1 MIDLNVKVDASKIN
15 SEFDSISSIEVII
28 FGFNFLKGSSLLDK
42 QKTVYAVY
50 DEVDGLLV
58 GANVMINGLSIG
70 NVTDLDFLPNSTKIV
85 VTLKVKDKINFS
97 SNSSATIYETGVLG
111 GLAIAIEPIFQ
122 KGMVVKSGDT
132 LNSNIRPGLTELINR
147 QIEPLQRKLESTL
160 TSVDSIF
167 SGASYV
173 LNKETQNDIKESLNT
188 LTSAVKAINNSSLI
202 IERTLTEKNTQ
213 INNSID
219 NIESITSNLSNVS
232 KELND
237 FGIAGVLSNLEKSVD
252 GINLIVTNLNSD
264 NSSLG
269 KLISNDDVYENLNL
283 SIENLNLLINDIK
296 TNPKKYVHFSV
307 FGRK

>member
-1 MIDLNVKVDASKIN
+1 MNLSKEIKAAI
-15 SEFDSISSIEVII
+15 FVLTTIILFI
-28 FGFNFLKGSSLLDK
+28 FGFNYLKGSSLLDK
-42 QKTVYAVY
+42 QKTLYAVY
-50 DEVDGLLV
+50 EEVDGLLV

-122 KGMVVKSGDT
+122 KGLVVKSGDT

-173 LNKETQNDIKESLNT
+173 LNKETQNDIKESINI
-188 LTSAVKAINNSSLI
+188 LTSAVSAINNSSLI

-219 NIESITSNLSNVS
+219 NIESISINLSEVS

-237 FGIAGVLSNLEKSVD
+237 FGLTSVLSNLEKSLE
-252 GINLIVTNLNSD
+252 GINTIVDNLNSE

-269 KLISNDDVYENLNL
+269 KLISKDDVYENLNL
-283 SIENLNLLINDIK
+283 SIENLNLLISDIK
-296 TNPKKYVHFSV
+296 TNPKKYIHFSV

>member
-1 MIDLNVKVDASKIN
+1 MTLSKETKAAI
-15 SEFDSISSIEVII
+15 FVLTTIFLFI

-202 IERTLTEKNTQ
+202 IEKTLTEKNTQ

-219 NIESITSNLSNVS
+219 NIESITTNLSIVS
-232 KELND
+232 RELNN

-252 GINLIVTNLNSD
+252 GINLIVSNLNSD

-283 SIENLNLLINDIK
+283 SIESLNLLINDIK

>member
-1 MIDLNVKVDASKIN
+1 
-15 SEFDSISSIEVII
+15 
-28 FGFNFLKGSSLLDK
+28 
-42 QKTVYAVY
+42 
-50 DEVDGLLV
+50 
-58 GANVMINGLSIG
+58 
-70 NVTDLDFLPNSTKIV
+70 
-85 VTLKVKDKINFS
+85 
-97 SNSSATIYETGVLG
+97 
-111 GLAIAIEPIFQ
+111 
-122 KGMVVKSGDT
+122 MVVKSGDT

-202 IERTLTEKNTQ
+202 IEKTLTEKNTQ

-219 NIESITSNLSNVS
+219 NIESITTNLSNVS

-252 GINLIVTNLNSD
+252 GINLIVSNLNSD

-283 SIENLNLLINDIK
+283 SIESLNLLINDIK

>member
-1 MIDLNVKVDASKIN
+1 MTLSKEIKAAI
-15 SEFDSISSIEVII
+15 FVLTTIFLFI
-28 FGFNFLKGSSLLDK
+28 FGFNFLKGSSILDK
-42 QKTVYAVY
+42 QKTVYAIY

-70 NVTDLDFLPNSTKIV
+70 NVTDLAFLPNSTKIV

-202 IERTLTEKNTQ
+202 IEKTLTEKNTQ

-219 NIESITSNLSNVS
+219 NIESITTNLSNVS
-232 KELND
+232 KELNN

-252 GINLIVTNLNSD
+252 GINLIVSNLNSD

-283 SIENLNLLINDIK
+283 SIESLNLLINDIK

>member
-1 MIDLNVKVDASKIN
+1 MTLSKEIKASI
-15 SEFDSISSIEVII
+15 FVLTTIFLFI
-28 FGFNFLKGSSLLDK
+28 FGFNFLKGSSILDK

-70 NVTDLDFLPNSTKIV
+70 NVTDLNFLPNSTKIV
-85 VTLKVKDKINFS
+85 VTLKIKDKINFS

-122 KGMVVKSGDT
+122 QGMIVKSGDT

-173 LNKETQNDIKESLNT
+173 LNKETQNDIKESLNI

-202 IERTLTEKNTQ
+202 IEKTLTEKNSQ

-219 NIESITSNLSNVS
+219 NIESITTNLSNVS

-237 FGIAGVLSNLEKSVD
+237 FGLANVLSNLEKSVD
-252 GINLIVTNLNSD
+252 GINLIVTNLNSN

-269 KLISNDDVYENLNL
+269 KLISNDEVYNNLNL

>member
-1 MIDLNVKVDASKIN
+1 MTLSKEIKAAI
-15 SEFDSISSIEVII
+15 FVLTTILLFI

-97 SNSSATIYETGVLG
+97 SKSSATIYETGVLG

-132 LNSNIRPGLTELINR
+132 LNSNIWPGLTELINR

-202 IERTLTEKNTQ
+202 IEKTLTEKNTQ

-219 NIESITSNLSNVS
+219 NIESITTNLSNVS
-232 KELND
+232 KELNN

-252 GINLIVTNLNSD
+252 GINLIVSNLNSD

-269 KLISNDDVYENLNL
+269 KLISNDEVYENLNL
-283 SIENLNLLINDIK
+283 SIESLNLLINDIK

>member
-1 MIDLNVKVDASKIN
+1 MTLSKEIKAAI
-15 SEFDSISSIEVII
+15 FVLTTIFLFI

-70 NVTDLDFLPNSTKIV
+70 NVIDLDFLPNSTKIV

-202 IERTLTEKNTQ
+202 IEKTLTEKNTQ

-219 NIESITSNLSNVS
+219 NIESITTNLSNVS
-232 KELND
+232 KELNN
-237 FGIAGVLSNLEKSVD
+237 FGIAGILSNLEKSID
-252 GINLIVTNLNSD
+252 GINLIVSNLNSD

-283 SIENLNLLINDIK
+283 SIESLNLLINDIK

>member
-1 MIDLNVKVDASKIN
+1 LTLSKEIKASI
-15 SEFDSISSIEVII
+15 FVLTTIFLFI
-28 FGFNFLKGSSLLDK
+28 FGFNFLKGSSILDK

-70 NVTDLDFLPNSTKIV
+70 NVTDLNFLANSTKIV
-85 VTLKVKDKINFS
+85 VTLKIKDKINFS

-122 KGMVVKSGDT
+122 QGMIVKSGDT

-173 LNKETQNDIKESLNT
+173 LNNETQNDIKESLNS

-202 IERTLTEKNTQ
+202 IEKTLTEKNSQ

-219 NIESITSNLSNVS
+219 NIESITANLSNVS

-237 FGIAGVLSNLEKSVD
+237 FGLANVLSNLEKSVD
-252 GINLIVTNLNSD
+252 GINLIVTNLNSN

-269 KLISNDDVYENLNL
+269 KLISNDEVYNNLNL

>member
-1 MIDLNVKVDASKIN
+1 MNLSKEIKAAI
-15 SEFDSISSIEVII
+15 FVLTTIILFI
-28 FGFNFLKGSSLLDK
+28 FGFNYLKGSSLLDK
-42 QKTVYAVY
+42 QKTLYAVY

-122 KGMVVKSGDT
+122 KGLVVKSGDT
-132 LNSNIRPGLTELINR
+132 LSSNIRPGLTELINR

-173 LNKETQNDIKESLNT
+173 LNKETQNDIKESINI
-188 LTSAVKAINNSSLI
+188 LTSAVSAINNSSLI

-219 NIESITSNLSNVS
+219 NIESISSNLSLVS

-237 FGIAGVLSNLEKSVD
+237 FGLTSVLSNLEKSLE
-252 GINLIVTNLNSD
+252 GINTIVDNLNSE

-269 KLISNDDVYENLNL
+269 KLISKDDVYENLNL
-283 SIENLNLLINDIK
+283 SIENLNLLISDIK
-296 TNPKKYVHFSV
+296 TNPKKYIHFSV

>member
-1 MIDLNVKVDASKIN
+1 MTLSKEIKAAI
-15 SEFDSISSIEVII
+15 FVLTTILLFI

-202 IERTLTEKNTQ
+202 IEKTLTEKNAQ

-237 FGIAGVLSNLEKSVD
+237 FGIAGVLYNLEKSVD

>member
-1 MIDLNVKVDASKIN
+1 MNLSKEIKAAI
-15 SEFDSISSIEVII
+15 FVLTAILLFI
-28 FGFNFLKGSSLLDK
+28 FGFNYLKGTSLLDR

-70 NVTDLDFLPNSTKIV
+70 NVSDLDFLPNSTKIV

-97 SNSSATIYETGVLG
+97 SNSFATIYETGVLG
-111 GLAIAIEPIFQ
+111 GLAIAIEPVFQ
-122 KGMVVKSGDT
+122 KGMVVKTGDT
-132 LNSNIRPGLTELINR
+132 LNSKIRPGLTELINR

-173 LNKETQNDIKESLNT
+173 LNKETQDDIKESLDI

-202 IERTLTEKNTQ
+202 IEKTLTEKNNQ

-219 NIESITSNLSNVS
+219 NIESITSNLSEVS

-237 FGIAGVLSNLEKSVD
+237 FGLTNVLSNLEKSVD

-269 KLISNDDVYENLNL
+269 KMISSDDVYENLNL
-283 SIENLNLLINDIK
+283 SIENLNLLISDIK
-296 TNPKKYVHFSV
+296 TNPKKYVHFSI

>member
-1 MIDLNVKVDASKIN
+1 MNLSKEIKAAI
-15 SEFDSISSIEVII
+15 FVLTTIILFI
-28 FGFNFLKGSSLLDK
+28 FGFNYLKGSSLLDK
-42 QKTVYAVY
+42 QKTLYAVY

-122 KGMVVKSGDT
+122 KGLVVKSGDT

-173 LNKETQNDIKESLNT
+173 LNKETQNDIKESINI
-188 LTSAVKAINNSSLI
+188 LTSAVSAINNSSLI

-219 NIESITSNLSNVS
+219 NIESISSNLSVVS

-237 FGIAGVLSNLEKSVD
+237 FGLTSVLSNLEKSLE
-252 GINLIVTNLNSD
+252 GINTIVDNLNSE

-269 KLISNDDVYENLNL
+269 NLISKDDVYENLNL
-283 SIENLNLLINDIK
+283 SIENLNLLISDIK
-296 TNPKKYVHFSV
+296 TNPKKYIHFSV

>member
-1 MIDLNVKVDASKIN
+1 LTLSKEIKAAIFVL
-15 SEFDSISSIEVII
+15 STIFLFI
-28 FGFNFLKGSSLLDK
+28 FGFNFLKGSSILDK

-70 NVTDLDFLPNSTKIV
+70 NVTDLNFLPNSTKIV
-85 VTLKVKDKINFS
+85 VTLKIKDKINFS

-122 KGMVVKSGDT
+122 QGMIVKSGDT

-202 IERTLTEKNTQ
+202 IEKTLTEKNSQ

-219 NIESITSNLSNVS
+219 NIESITTNLSNVS

-237 FGIAGVLSNLEKSVD
+237 FGLDNVLSNLEKSVD
-252 GINLIVTNLNSD
+252 GINLIVTNLNSN

-269 KLISNDDVYENLNL
+269 KLISNDEVYNNLNL

>member
-1 MIDLNVKVDASKIN
+1 LNISKEIKAAI
-15 SEFDSISSIEVII
+15 FVLTTIILFI
-28 FGFNFLKGSSLLDK
+28 FGFNYLKGTSLIDR
-42 QKTVYAVY
+42 QKTIYSVY

-70 NVTDLDFLPNSTKIV
+70 NVTALDFLPNSTKIV

-97 SNSSATIYETGVLG
+97 SNSTATIYETGVLG
-111 GLAIAIEPIFQ
+111 GLAIAIEPIFERDLI
-122 KGMVVKSGDT
+122 VKSGDT
-132 LNSNIRPGLTELINR
+132 LKSSIRPGLTELINR

-173 LNKETQNDIKESLNT
+173 LNKETQNDIKESLNV
-188 LTSAVKAINNSSLI
+188 LTSAIKAIDNSSKI
-202 IERTLTEKNTQ
+202 IEKTLTEKNSQ

-219 NIESITSNLSNVS
+219 NIEFISSNLANVS
-232 KELND
+232 NDLND
-237 FGIAGVLSNLEKSVD
+237 FGLANVLSNLEMSIN
-252 GINLIVTNLNSD
+252 GINSIVNNLNSD

-269 KLISNDDVYENLNL
+269 NLINNDDVYDNLNS
-283 SIENLNLLINDIK
+283 SIENLNLLITDIK
-296 TNPKKYVHFSV
+296 TNPKKYIHFSI

>member
-1 MIDLNVKVDASKIN
+1 MNLSKEIKAAI
-15 SEFDSISSIEVII
+15 FVLTTIILFI
-28 FGFNFLKGSSLLDK
+28 FGFNYLKGSSLLDK
-42 QKTVYAVY
+42 QKTLYAVY
-50 DEVDGLLV
+50 EEVDGLLV

-70 NVTDLDFLPNSTKIV
+70 NVTNLDFLPNSTKIV

-122 KGMVVKSGDT
+122 KGLVVKSGDT

-173 LNKETQNDIKESLNT
+173 LNKETQNDIKESINI
-188 LTSAVKAINNSSLI
+188 LTSAVSAINNSSLI

-219 NIESITSNLSNVS
+219 NIESISSNLSVVS

-237 FGIAGVLSNLEKSVD
+237 FPLTSVLSNLDKSLE
-252 GINLIVTNLNSD
+252 GINTIVDNLNSE

-269 KLISNDDVYENLNL
+269 KLISKDDVYENLNL
-283 SIENLNLLINDIK
+283 SIENLKLLISDIK
-296 TNPKKYVHFSV
+296 TNPKKYIHFSV

>member
-1 MIDLNVKVDASKIN
+1 MTLSKEIKAAIFVL
-15 SEFDSISSIEVII
+15 STIFLFI
-28 FGFNFLKGSSLLDK
+28 FGFNFLKGSSILDK

-70 NVTDLDFLPNSTKIV
+70 NVTDLNFLPNSTKIV
-85 VTLKVKDKINFS
+85 VTLKIKDKINFS

-122 KGMVVKSGDT
+122 QGMIVKSGDT

-202 IERTLTEKNTQ
+202 IEKTLTEKNSQ

-219 NIESITSNLSNVS
+219 NIESITTNLSNVS

-237 FGIAGVLSNLEKSVD
+237 FGLANVLSNLEKSVD
-252 GINLIVTNLNSD
+252 GINLIVTNLNSN

-269 KLISNDDVYENLNL
+269 KLISNDEVYNNLNL

>member
-1 MIDLNVKVDASKIN
+1 MTLSKEIKAAI
-15 SEFDSISSIEVII
+15 FVLTTILLFI

-50 DEVDGLLV
+50 EEVDGLLV

-188 LTSAVKAINNSSLI
+188 LTSAVMAINNSSLI
-202 IERTLTEKNTQ
+202 IEKTLIEKNTQ

>member
-1 MIDLNVKVDASKIN
+1 MKLSKEIK
-15 SEFDSISSIEVII
+15 SAIFVLTTILLFI
-28 FGFNFLKGSSLLDK
+28 FGFNYLKGTSLIDK

-70 NVTDLDFLPNSTKIV
+70 NVTELDFLPNSTKIV

-97 SNSSATIYETGVLG
+97 SNSTATIYETGVLG
-111 GLAIAIEPIFQ
+111 GLAISINPIFE
-122 KGMVVKSGDT
+122 KGLIINSGDT
-132 LNSNIRPGLTELINR
+132 LKSSIRPGLTELINR

-173 LNKETQNDIKESLNT
+173 LNKETQNDIKESLNV
-188 LTSAVKAINNSSLI
+188 LTSAIKAIDNSSKI
-202 IERTLTEKNTQ
+202 IEKTLTEKNSQ

-219 NIESITSNLSNVS
+219 NIESISSNLANVS
-232 KELND
+232 NDLND
-237 FGIAGVLSNLEKSVD
+237 FDLANVLSNLEMSIN
-252 GINLIVTNLNSD
+252 GINSIVNNLNSD

-269 KLISNDDVYENLNL
+269 NLINNDDVYDNLNS
-283 SIENLNLLINDIK
+283 SIENLNLLITDIK

>member
-1 MIDLNVKVDASKIN
+1 LTLSKEIKAA
-15 SEFDSISSIEVII
+15 FFVLTTIFLFI

-173 LNKETQNDIKESLNT
+173 LNKETQNDVKESLNT

-202 IERTLTEKNTQ
+202 IEKTLTEKNTQ

-219 NIESITSNLSNVS
+219 NIESITTNLSNVS
-232 KELND
+232 KELNN

-252 GINLIVTNLNSD
+252 GINLIVSNLNSD

-283 SIENLNLLINDIK
+283 SIESLNLLINDIK

>member
-1 MIDLNVKVDASKIN
+1 MNLSKEIKAAI
-15 SEFDSISSIEVII
+15 FVLTTIILFI
-28 FGFNFLKGSSLLDK
+28 FGFNYLKGSSLLDK
-42 QKTVYAVY
+42 QKTLHAVY

-122 KGMVVKSGDT
+122 KGLVVKSGDT

-173 LNKETQNDIKESLNT
+173 LNKETQNDIKESINI
-188 LTSAVKAINNSSLI
+188 LTSAVSAINNSSLI

-219 NIESITSNLSNVS
+219 NIESFSSNLSLVS

-237 FGIAGVLSNLEKSVD
+237 FGLTNVLSNLEKSLE
-252 GINLIVTNLNSD
+252 GINSIVDNLNSE

-269 KLISNDDVYENLNL
+269 NLISKDDVYENLNL
-283 SIENLNLLINDIK
+283 SIENLNLLISDIK
-296 TNPKKYVHFSV
+296 TNPKKYIHFSV

>member
-1 MIDLNVKVDASKIN
+1 MNLSKEIKAAI
-15 SEFDSISSIEVII
+15 FVLTTIILFI
-28 FGFNFLKGSSLLDK
+28 FGFNYLKGSSLLDK
-42 QKTVYAVY
+42 QKTLYAVY

-122 KGMVVKSGDT
+122 KGLVVKSGDT

-173 LNKETQNDIKESLNT
+173 LNKETQNDIKESINI
-188 LTSAVKAINNSSLI
+188 LTSAVSAINNSSLI

-219 NIESITSNLSNVS
+219 NIESFSSNLSLVS

-237 FGIAGVLSNLEKSVD
+237 FGLTSVLSNLEKSLE
-252 GINLIVTNLNSD
+252 GINSIVYNLNSK

-269 KLISNDDVYENLNL
+269 KFISKDDIYENLNL
-283 SIENLNLLINDIK
+283 SIENLNLLISDIK
-296 TNPKKYVHFSV
+296 TNPKKYIHFSV

>member
-1 MIDLNVKVDASKIN
+1 MTLSKEIKASI
-15 SEFDSISSIEVII
+15 FVLTTIFLFI
-28 FGFNFLKGSSLLDK
+28 FGFNFLKGSSILDK

-70 NVTDLDFLPNSTKIV
+70 NVTDLNFLPNSTKIV
-85 VTLKVKDKINFS
+85 VTLKIKDKINFS

-122 KGMVVKSGDT
+122 QGMIVKSGDT

-202 IERTLTEKNTQ
+202 IEKTLTEKNSQ

-219 NIESITSNLSNVS
+219 NIESITANLSNVS

-237 FGIAGVLSNLEKSVD
+237 FGLANVLSNLEKSVD
-252 GINLIVTNLNSD
+252 GINLIVTNLNSN

-269 KLISNDDVYENLNL
+269 KLISNDEVYNNLNL

>member
-1 MIDLNVKVDASKIN
+1 LILSKEIKAAI
-15 SEFDSISSIEVII
+15 FVLTTIFLFI
-28 FGFNFLKGSSLLDK
+28 FGFNFLKGSSLFDK

-202 IERTLTEKNTQ
+202 IEKTLTEKNTQ

-219 NIESITSNLSNVS
+219 NIESITTNLSNVS
-232 KELND
+232 KELNN

-252 GINLIVTNLNSD
+252 GINLIVSNLNSD

-283 SIENLNLLINDIK
+283 SIESLNLLINDIK

>member
-1 MIDLNVKVDASKIN
+1 
-15 SEFDSISSIEVII
+15 
-28 FGFNFLKGSSLLDK
+28 
-42 QKTVYAVY
+42 
-50 DEVDGLLV
+50 
-58 GANVMINGLSIG
+58 MINGLSIG

-122 KGMVVKSGDT
+122 KGLVVKSGDT

-173 LNKETQNDIKESLNT
+173 LNKETQNDIKESINI
-188 LTSAVKAINNSSLI
+188 LTSAVSAINNSSLI

-219 NIESITSNLSNVS
+219 NIESISSNLSLVS

-237 FGIAGVLSNLEKSVD
+237 FGLTSVLSNLEKSLE
-252 GINLIVTNLNSD
+252 GINTIVDNLNSE

-269 KLISNDDVYENLNL
+269 KLISKDDVYENLNL
-283 SIENLNLLINDIK
+283 SIENLNLLISDIK
-296 TNPKKYVHFSV
+296 TNPKKYIHFSV

>member
-1 MIDLNVKVDASKIN
+1 MNLSKEIKAAI
-15 SEFDSISSIEVII
+15 FVLTTIILFI
-28 FGFNFLKGSSLLDK
+28 FGFNYLKGSSLLDK
-42 QKTVYAVY
+42 QKTLYAVY

-122 KGMVVKSGDT
+122 KGLVVKSGDT

-173 LNKETQNDIKESLNT
+173 LNKETQNDIKESINI
-188 LTSAVKAINNSSLI
+188 LTSAVSAINNSSLI

-219 NIESITSNLSNVS
+219 NIESISSNLSVVS

-237 FGIAGVLSNLEKSVD
+237 FGLTSVLSNLDKSLE
-252 GINLIVTNLNSD
+252 GINTIVDNLNSE

-269 KLISNDDVYENLNL
+269 KLISKDDVYENLNL
-283 SIENLNLLINDIK
+283 SIENLNLLISDIK
-296 TNPKKYVHFSV
+296 TNPKKYIHFSV

>member
-1 MIDLNVKVDASKIN
+1 MTLSKEIKAAI
-15 SEFDSISSIEVII
+15 FVLTTIFLFI

-202 IERTLTEKNTQ
+202 IEKTLTEKNTQ

-219 NIESITSNLSNVS
+219 NIESITTNLSNVS
-232 KELND
+232 KELNN
-237 FGIAGVLSNLEKSVD
+237 FGIAGVLS
-252 GINLIVTNLNSD
+252 NLNSD

-283 SIENLNLLINDIK
+283 SIESLNLLINDIK

>member
-1 MIDLNVKVDASKIN
+1 MTLSKEIKAAI
-15 SEFDSISSIEVII
+15 FVLTTIFLFI

-42 QKTVYAVY
+42 QKTIYAVY

-202 IERTLTEKNTQ
+202 IEKTLTEKNTQ

-219 NIESITSNLSNVS
+219 NIESITTNLSNVS
-232 KELND
+232 KELNN

-252 GINLIVTNLNSD
+252 GINLIVTNLNSE

>member
-1 MIDLNVKVDASKIN
+1 MTLSKEIKAAI
-15 SEFDSISSIEVII
+15 FVLTTIFLFI

-202 IERTLTEKNTQ
+202 IEKTLTEKNTQ

-219 NIESITSNLSNVS
+219 NIESITTNLSNVS
-232 KELND
+232 KELNN
-237 FGIAGVLSNLEKSVD
+237 FGIAGVLSNLEKSVE
-252 GINLIVTNLNSD
+252 GINLIVSNLNSD

-269 KLISNDDVYENLNL
+269 KLISNDDLYENLNL
-283 SIENLNLLINDIK
+283 SIESLNLLINDIK

>member
-1 MIDLNVKVDASKIN
+1 MTLSKEIKAAIFVL
-15 SEFDSISSIEVII
+15 STIFLFI
-28 FGFNFLKGSSLLDK
+28 FGFNFLKGSSILDK

-70 NVTDLDFLPNSTKIV
+70 NVTDLNFLPNSTKIL
-85 VTLKVKDKINFS
+85 VTLKIKDKINFS

-122 KGMVVKSGDT
+122 QGMIVKSGDT

-202 IERTLTEKNTQ
+202 IEKTLTEKNSQ

-219 NIESITSNLSNVS
+219 NIESITTNLSNVS

-237 FGIAGVLSNLEKSVD
+237 FGLANVLSNLEKSVD
-252 GINLIVTNLNSD
+252 GINLIVTNLNSN

-269 KLISNDDVYENLNL
+269 KLISNDEVYNNLNL

>member
-1 MIDLNVKVDASKIN
+1 MTLSKETKAAI
-15 SEFDSISSIEVII
+15 FVLTTIFLFI

-42 QKTVYAVY
+42 QKTVFAVY

-202 IERTLTEKNTQ
+202 IEKTLTEKNTQ

-219 NIESITSNLSNVS
+219 NIESITTNLSNVS
-232 KELND
+232 KELNN

-252 GINLIVTNLNSD
+252 GINLIVSNLNSD

-283 SIENLNLLINDIK
+283 SIESLNLLINDIK

>member
-1 MIDLNVKVDASKIN
+1 MTLSKETKAAI
-15 SEFDSISSIEVII
+15 FVLTTIFLFI

-202 IERTLTEKNTQ
+202 IEKTLTEKNTQ

-219 NIESITSNLSNVS
+219 NIESITTNLSNVS

-252 GINLIVTNLNSD
+252 GINLIVSNLNSD

-283 SIENLNLLINDIK
+283 SIESLNLLINDIK

>member
-1 MIDLNVKVDASKIN
+1 MTLSKEIKAAI
-15 SEFDSISSIEVII
+15 FVLTTIFLFI

-167 SGASYV
+167 SCASYV

-202 IERTLTEKNTQ
+202 IEKTLTEKNTQ

-237 FGIAGVLSNLEKSVD
+237 FVIAGVLSNLEKSVD

-269 KLISNDDVYENLNL
+269 KLISNDDEYENLNL
-283 SIENLNLLINDIK
+283 SIESLNLLINDIK

>member
-1 MIDLNVKVDASKIN
+1 LNISKEIK
-15 SEFDSISSIEVII
+15 SAIFVLTTIILFI
-28 FGFNFLKGSSLLDK
+28 FGFNYLKGTSLIDR
-42 QKTVYAVY
+42 QKTIYSVY

-70 NVTDLDFLPNSTKIV
+70 NVTALDFLPNSTKIV

-97 SNSSATIYETGVLG
+97 SNSTAIIYETGVLG
-111 GLAIAIEPIFQ
+111 GLAIAIEPIFE
-122 KGMVVKSGDT
+122 KDIVVKSGDT
-132 LNSNIRPGLTELINR
+132 LKSSIRPGLTELINR

-173 LNKETQNDIKESLNT
+173 LNKDTQNDIKESLNV
-188 LTSAVKAINNSSLI
+188 LTSAIKAINNSSKI
-202 IERTLTEKNTQ
+202 IEKTLTKKNSQ

-219 NIESITSNLSNVS
+219 NIESISSNLANVS
-232 KELND
+232 NDLND
-237 FGIAGVLSNLEKSVD
+237 FDLANVLSNLEMSIN
-252 GINLIVTNLNSD
+252 GINLIVNNLNSD

-269 KLISNDDVYENLNL
+269 NLINNDDVYDNLNS
-283 SIENLNLLINDIK
+283 SIENLNLLITDIK

>member
-1 MIDLNVKVDASKIN
+1 MTLSKEIKAAI
-15 SEFDSISSIEVII
+15 FVLTTILLFI

-97 SNSSATIYETGVLG
+97 SKSSSTIYETGVFG

-202 IERTLTEKNTQ
+202 IEKTLTEKNTQ

-219 NIESITSNLSNVS
+219 NIESITTNLSNVY
-232 KELND
+232 KELNN

-252 GINLIVTNLNSD
+252 GINLIVSNLNSD

-269 KLISNDDVYENLNL
+269 KLISNDEVYENLNL
-283 SIENLNLLINDIK
+283 SIESLNLLINDIK